1 MALTRTNLIMETGS
15 YGGQSGGRGAGGF
28 ASPVSTKRFNTW
40 PFVPNAKL
48 LMQKEKEME
57 RRRNRLREL
66 ALGWFM
72 HGGAAAPGS
81 SNGPSAGAAPGSIF

>member
-1 MALTRTNLIMETGS
+1 VALERTNLIMEIGP
-15 YGGQSGGRGAGGF
+15 YGGGGGGRSAGGF
-28 ASPVSTKRFNTW
+28 ATPVSSRRFNTW

-48 LMQKEKEME
+48 LMQKEQEMV

-72 HGGAAAPGS
+72 SGGDVGATT
-81 SNGPSAGAAPGSIF
+81 SNGPTSGAAPGSIF

>member
-1 MALTRTNLIMETGS
+1 VRLERTNLIMEFGP
-15 YGGQSGGRGAGGF
+15 YGGAKGGRSGGGF
-28 ASPVSTKRFNTW
+28 ASPVSTRRFNTW

-48 LMQKEKEME
+48 LMQKEQEAV

-72 HGGAAAPGS
+72 HGGAIGVGAV
-81 SNGPSAGAAPGSIF
+81 NGPAAGAAPGSIF